1 MLNGIGPVELAIL
14 ALIALVIFGA
24 GRLPRLGR
32 SLGTEMRAF
41 RDVFTRDSA
50 AESES
55 RLALTETTQDSASR
69 REAAGEAA
77 PPHDGAAGHRS

>member
-1 MLNGIGPVELAIL
+1 MFSGIGPVELAIL
-14 ALIALVIFGA
+14 ALIVLVIFGA
-24 GRLPRLGR
+24 GRIPRLGR

-55 RLALTETTQDSASR
+55 RLALTETTQDTAPR
-69 REAAGEAA
+69 REAADGAA
-77 PPHDGAAGHRS
+77 SPHDGAGHRS